1 MDFFFVLLL
10 STKKKIKKIESIEGS
25 RPTRPLLYNYFDIKS
40 FVSFFMKSM
49 RYIPL
54 VFTDIHFL
62 IWFFWK
68 TLKYSVLLWP
78 LGRCWCCHF
87 NLLLLFKFHASHSPK
102 TLRSCSCSNKERS
115 TKSVQR
121 SLPSEVTLQLE
132 SFGLS
137 NCSNQQGLK
146 KKKKKILGA
155 LSTLKWNI
163 CGCLFRATN
172 LWAPCEH
179 FNLSL

>member
-40 FVSFFMKSM
+40 FVSFFMKST

-68 TLKYSVLLWP
+68 TLKYSVVLWP

-146 KKKKKILGA
+146 KKKKILGA